1 MSFSASK
8 SNLKKPSSSTPK
20 TNSVQPRKQLNPT
33 HKVGPRRSK
42 SVSSFSRTHLDITS
56 DFDNT
61 RDNPLFSADGSDSFD
76 QFDPLSSKFVD
87 FSGNSGDI
95 RRGRSV
101 TRNSGGG
108 SSGGGG
114 GTGSLRRRSP
124 FQGPN
129 CGNYE
134 NGRKQESS
142 LPSNFRSIS
151 KTGLNRNQS
160 LLEGKN
166 KLVRSASDLSEILKG
181 SNTWSSQHPVFE
193 TSEDSAISVTSEYDD
208 ETLTRPISEVEER
221 TFKPVSEESKAVLW
235 EDDNDTGGAILETV
249 RTEVRRAIFD
259 MHKDL
264 KDAMQKSDSE
274 VIADSMFSD
283 VAPDLEISQA
293 LELVKDFKEE
303 FTKELEECEERTRKL
318 RAELAVEEHRELE
331 LNKILSDMIPEPE
344 TPQVQKPRLIRKGS
358 TERRKMSKRL
368 EEEAMAYFDECV
380 SISTFDDSDFSSL
393 EDPPSHKAKIGE
405 TSDVPG
411 VPDRNSISWSVECQD
426 MRQSSC
432 MNHNEASNLSTSAIS
447 NNSCRSSLDC
457 LSRRRRFSFASKL
470 PDEQGIRKLA
480 SYFSKDKQEEEPG
493 KSHVVRLRAV
503 PQSSERY
510 DSEIPVETF
519 LLDKITFRKRI
530 ESGGMVL
537 CSGGIGFPRAPFP
550 SNFW

>member
-264 KDAMQKSDSE
+264 KD
-274 VIADSMFSD
+274 
-283 VAPDLEISQA
+283 
-293 LELVKDFKEE
+293 
-303 FTKELEECEERTRKL
+303 CEERTRKL